1 MRKSKRP
8 ITRAKMYGFNPYA
21 DQVDDINRL
30 VAESGQN
37 EATVL
42 RKLLDEALITRRRKA
57 ADAELEEPGAG
68 EPTAVARLDSPA
80 ERLQGLERL
89 LLRSVQQGDTTYRMQ
104 DISLAIIQDTLAEC
118 HAHRKRTWKQFSP
131 TLKEQGLNA
140 REVAKKFDEE
150 TDEGKDFAYGL
161 AQDLKRQQ
169 ET

>member
-42 RKLLDEALITRRRKA
+42 RKLIDEALMVRRRKA
-57 ADAELEEPGAG
+57 ADAELEEAG
-68 EPTAVARLDSPA
+68 TDQLTIV
-80 ERLQGLERL
+80 ERLESLERL
-89 LLRSVQQGDTTYRMQ
+89 LIQSVQQGDTNYRMQ
-104 DISLAIIQDTLAEC
+104 DVSLALIQDTLAESR
-118 HAHRKRTWKQFSP
+118 AHRKLTWKQLAP

-140 REVAKKFDEE
+140 KEIAKRFDEE
-150 TDEGKDFAYGL
+150 TDEAKDFAYGT
-161 AQDLKRQQ
+161 AQDLKKQQ
-169 ET
+169 EK